1 MRKIDL
7 HHEIGPFWIQ
17 TGGFETTQVV
27 VARFTTGVVAVSM
40 LSRNRSQSTQRAEH
54 SPAKDDRHDIHGMVE
69 GRRDQKKRNDD
80 EVRQEV
86 IMSRMD

>member
-1 MRKIDL
+1 M
-7 HHEIGPFWIQ
+7 
-17 TGGFETTQVV
+17 V